1 MARDLAGLGEALG
14 AGIVLPACTVVG
26 YLGGR
31 FVGRLVHSGDVAAYV
46 GAALG
51 VVAGFW
57 SLLRMLGRADSRG
70 SPK

>member
-14 AGIVLPACTVVG
+14 AGIVLPACTVAG

-31 FVGRLVHSGDVAAYV
+31 FVGRHLHWGDAAAYA

-51 VVAGFW
+51 VAAGFW
-57 SLLRMLGRADSRG
+57 NLFSLLKRADRPK

>member
-31 FVGRLVHSGDVAAYV
+31 SVGRLLHWGDTAAYA

-57 SLLRMLGRADSRG
+57 NLFALVKRADRRG

>member
-31 FVGRLVHSGDVAAYV
+31 FAGRLLHWGDVAAYA

-51 VVAGFW
+51 VAAGFW
-57 SLLRMLGRADSRG
+57 NLFALLKRADRRG

>member
-1 MARDLAGLGEALG
+1 MARGLAGLGEALG

-31 FVGRLVHSGDVAAYV
+31 FMGRLLHFGDVAAYV

-57 SLLRMLGRADSRG
+57 SLLRMLGRADRSG
-70 SPK
+70 GPK

>member
-31 FVGRLVHSGDVAAYV
+31 FVGGLLHWGDAAAYA

-51 VVAGFW
+51 VAAGFW
-57 SLLRMLGRADSRG
+57 SLLRMLGRADRRG